1 MYISSPMRGVAAA
14 GLLLVLAACSKPAAQ
29 PEPIRSVKVIQIQTS
44 ALQTGAEYA
53 GEVRARTE
61 SRLGFRVAGK
71 LVSRPVQVGQRVRA
85 GQVLAQ
91 LDAQDLQLAAQAAQA
106 QLSAA
111 QTSRDL
117 AAADLKRFKELRAQN
132 FISGA
137 ELERREANYNAAQAQ
152 WEQAQAQAK
161 AQGNQ
166 AAYTRLAAD
175 AAGVVTAVDAEP
187 GQVLAAG
194 SPVLRLALDGARDVV
209 FNVPEDRVA
218 AFAVGAKA
226 QVRPWAGGDL
236 LDASV
241 REVAASAD
249 PVTRTFAIKL
259 ALQGSE
265 SLPLGAT
272 VTVLPQLAANAQATA
287 AVLRLPT
294 STLYRK
300 GQETVV
306 WLLDTASMT
315 VKAQKVDVER
325 VDDNSV
331 VLRSGVQA
339 GQWVV
344 AAGVH
349 VLSDGQ
355 KVVVFKEKS
364 APAPV
369 NTADS
374 ATKTVADAVLP
385 PQAPSSALAAQ

>member
-1 MYISSPMRGVAAA
+1 MSPSSLLRGTAAA
-14 GLLLVLAACSKPAAQ
+14 AVLLALVACSKPAAQ
-29 PEPIRSVKVIQIQTS
+29 PEPIRSVKVIQVQAGT
-44 ALQTGAEYA
+44 LQTGTEYA

-61 SRLGFRVAGK
+61 ARLGFRVAGK
-71 LVSRPVQVGQRVRA
+71 LVNRPVQVGQRVRA
-85 GQVLAQ
+85 GELLAQ

-111 QTSRDL
+111 QTNRDL
-117 AAADLKRFKELRAQN
+117 AGADLKRFKELRAQN

-137 ELERREANYNAAQAQ
+137 ELERREANFNAAQAQ

-166 AAYTRLAAD
+166 ALYSRLVAD
-175 AAGVVTAVDAEP
+175 AAGVVTAVEAEP
-187 GQVLAAG
+187 GQVLGAG

-209 FNVPEDRVA
+209 INVPEDRVA
-218 AFAVGAKA
+218 AFTVGTKA
-226 QVRPWAGGDL
+226 QVRPWAAGAL

-249 PVTRTFAIKL
+249 PVTRTFAVKL

-265 SLPLGAT
+265 GLPLGAT
-272 VTVLPQLAANAQATA
+272 VTVLPQQAPTALAAEP
-287 AVLRLPT
+287 VLRLPT

-300 GQETVV
+300 GQDTVV

-315 VKAQKVDVER
+315 VKAQKVEVQG
-325 VDDNSV
+325 VDDNTV
-331 VLRSGVQA
+331 VLQSGVQA

-349 VLSDGQ
+349 VLSEGQ
-355 KVVVFKEKS
+355 KVVIFKDKS
-364 APAPV
+364 APARV
-369 NTADS
+369 ESADN
-374 ATKTVADAVLP
+374 ATNIVAVMAA
-385 PQAPSSALAAQ
+385 PQASASASVKP

>member
-1 MYISSPMRGVAAA
+1 MSPSSLLRGTAAA
-14 GLLLVLAACSKPAAQ
+14 AVLLALVACSKPAAQ
-29 PEPIRSVKVIQIQTS
+29 PEPIRSVKVIQVQAGT
-44 ALQTGAEYA
+44 LQTGTEYA

-85 GQVLAQ
+85 GELLAQ

-111 QTSRDL
+111 QTNRDL
-117 AAADLKRFKELRAQN
+117 AGADLKRFKELRAQN

-137 ELERREANYNAAQAQ
+137 ELERREANFNAAQAQ

-166 AAYTRLAAD
+166 ALYSRLVAD
-175 AAGVVTAVDAEP
+175 AAGVVTAVEAEP
-187 GQVLAAG
+187 GQVLGAG

-209 FNVPEDRVA
+209 INVPEDRVA
-218 AFAVGAKA
+218 AFTVGAKA
-226 QVRPWAGGDL
+226 QVRPWAAGAL

-249 PVTRTFAIKL
+249 PVTRTFAVKL

-265 SLPLGAT
+265 GLPLGAT
-272 VTVLPQLAANAQATA
+272 VTVLPQQAPTALAAEP
-287 AVLRLPT
+287 VLRLPT

-300 GQETVV
+300 GQDTVV

-315 VKAQKVDVER
+315 VKAQKVEVQG
-325 VDDNSV
+325 VDDNTV
-331 VLRSGVQA
+331 VLQSGVQA

-349 VLSDGQ
+349 VLSEGQ
-355 KVVVFKEKS
+355 KVVIFKDKS
-364 APAPV
+364 APARV
-369 NTADS
+369 ESADN
-374 ATKTVADAVLP
+374 ATNTVAVMAA
-385 PQAPSSALAAQ
+385 PQASASVKP